1 MKLPAQ
7 RDSTFTETAAEAARN
22 GWPDVVAVPDF
33 SDEFAEIDAY
43 VAGCKTA
50 HQSNHFDTEAKFKQ
64 LTVVSRGPEKLK
76 RLALAAMQG
85 VIWAFCTDE
94 RRVFN
99 LYYPGRMVAITLL
112 ARKFP
117 PDETYVRTL
126 LKLLDE
132 VPPGKSGYVVEL
144 AASIVKTTEHFADAG
159 GAIDDEMKKFLRR
172 TAVVIET
179 CPHKDKKMRQAVDV
193 ARSLCGEAAAWP
205 MSAGEAWSDVALAD
219 LNKLDAAAQS
229 QWRELLDHA
238 IECNDTR
245 PGNKWLDAAR
255 RFIRDG
261 EAPAEP
267 RVRNKSRL
275 GRSLAL
281 PPPIDRNVLAEHL
294 ERWLTEIGQPGTVA
308 QPVEFRGMSNN
319 TIPPG
324 SSQDLLGGLCWF
336 AALTG
341 HPQALRSLADA
352 AEASFRV
359 IPKLGPRCVRLGN
372 AAVRA
377 LASVGTMDAIAQL
390 ARLELRVRTPK
401 GRKIVRKFMDE
412 AIEKSGLTR
421 QDVEE
426 TTVPDFGLRDGR
438 ATIAVADWTAEI
450 AIDGFEP
457 TLVWKKPD
465 GSAAKTVAAI
475 KKIHP
480 GQVES
485 IQRTLKDIESMLPAQ
500 RRRLELLLRDTR
512 TWRIDDWRRRYLDH
526 GLLAP
531 MVRRL
536 IWLID
541 GTPALFV
548 DASPQD
554 VQGNPIEIGQTAE
567 IAIWHPVGRSVD
579 EVVAWRRRLEGLRI
593 TQPFKQAHREVYL
606 ITDAELAT
614 STYSNRFA
622 AHIVK
627 TQVFIAIGQTR
638 KWTVTLYG
646 QASLELPQF
655 DLRAEYWANQAGDEF
670 SHMGGPRYLSTDQ
683 LRFYATSETA
693 ARAYKHRGLT
703 TEPLELAHVPILAFS
718 EVMRDCDLFV
728 GISSVGADP
737 TWRDAGSAD
746 PRYQRYW
753 HDFSFGDLTESAK
766 TRKAVLD
773 RLVPRLK
780 IAPRC
785 SVTEKFLVVR
795 GDLRKYKIHLGSGNI
810 LMEPND
816 QYLCI
821 VPARGGLAP
830 SGAATGETVFLPFE
844 GDQML
849 SVILSKAFLLADD
862 KMISDPTITRQI
874 GNEQGVRA

>member
-1 MKLPAQ
+1 MRLPAQ
-7 RDSTFTETAAEAARN
+7 QDSTFTETAAEAARS
-22 GWPDVVAVPDF
+22 GWPGVVAVPDF
-33 SDEFAEIDAY
+33 SEEFAEIDAY

-50 HQSNHFDTEAKFKQ
+50 HQSNHFDTEAMFKQ
-64 LTVVSRGPEKLK
+64 ITAASRGPEKLK

-85 VIWAFCTDE
+85 VIWAFCSDE

-99 LYYPGRMVAITLL
+99 LYYPGRMVAHALL
-112 ARKFP
+112 PRKFP

-126 LKLLDE
+126 LQLLDE

-144 AASIVKTTEHFADAG
+144 AAMIVKVAEQFVDAG
-159 GAIDDEMKKFLRR
+159 NAIDDEMKKILRR
-172 TAVVIET
+172 SAVVIDT
-179 CPHKDKKMRQAVDV
+179 YPHKDKKMRQAVDI
-193 ARSLCGEAAAWP
+193 ARSLCGEAGAWP
-205 MSAGEAWSDVALAD
+205 MSPGEAWSDVALAD
-219 LNKLDAAAQS
+219 LQELEAAAQS

-245 PGNKWLDAAR
+245 PGNKW
-255 RFIRDG
+255 F
-261 EAPAEP
+261 EPAK
-267 RVRNKSRL
+267 RIVSSI
-275 GRSLAL
+275 GGDVIAT
-281 PPPIDRNVLAEHL
+281 HL
-294 ERWLTEIGQPGTVA
+294 ERWLSQIGQPGTVA
-308 QPVEFRGMSNN
+308 QPVDFRGMTHN

-336 AALTG
+336 AALTA
-341 HPQALRSLADA
+341 HPQALRALADA

-401 GRKIVRKFMDE
+401 GRKIVKKFMTE
-412 AIEKSGLTR
+412 AIAQSGLSR

-426 TTVPDFGLRDGR
+426 TTVPDFGLQNGR
-438 ATIAVADWTAEI
+438 ATIAVGDFVAEI
-450 AIDGFEP
+450 AIDGAEP
-457 TLVWKKPD
+457 TLTWKKPD
-465 GSAAKTVAAI
+465 GSIAKSAAAV
-475 KKIHP
+475 KKVHP
-480 GQVES
+480 DQVES
-485 IQRTLKDIESMLPAQ
+485 IQRSLKDIESMLPAQ
-500 RRRLELLLRDTR
+500 RTRLELLLRDTR
-512 TWRIDDWRRRYLDH
+512 TWRIDDWRKRYLDH
-526 GLLAP
+526 GLLAA

-536 IWLID
+536 VWIVD

-548 DASPQD
+548 DGSPQD
-554 VQGNPIEIGQTAE
+554 VHGNAIDAGQTAE
-567 IAIWHPVGRSVD
+567 IALWHPVGRSVD
-579 EVVAWRRRLEGLRI
+579 EVVAWRRRLEELRI

-606 ITDAELAT
+606 ITDAELTT

-646 QASLELPQF
+646 QASLDLPQF

-683 LRFYATSETA
+683 VRFYATSETA
-693 ARAYKHRGLT
+693 ARAYKHLGLT
-703 TEPLELAHVPILAFS
+703 TEPLELANVPILAFS

-737 TWRDAGSAD
+737 TWRDAGNAD

-766 TRKAVLD
+766 TRKAVLG

-785 SVTEKFLVVR
+785 SLTDKFLVVR
-795 GDLRKYKIHLGSGNI
+795 GELRTYKIHLGSGNI

-830 SGAATGETVFLPFE
+830 QAATSESVFLPFE

-862 KMISDPTITRQI
+862 KMINDPTITRQI
-874 GNEQGVRA
+874 GARV